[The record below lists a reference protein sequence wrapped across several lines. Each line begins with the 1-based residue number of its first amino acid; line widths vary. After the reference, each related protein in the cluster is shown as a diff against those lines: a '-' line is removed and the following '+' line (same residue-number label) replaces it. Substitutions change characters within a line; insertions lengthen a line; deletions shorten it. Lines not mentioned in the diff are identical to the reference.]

1 MKRDS
6 VAPFLVV
13 LSLFLSIHALAQTAP
28 TATLSGTVT
37 AEGTP
42 LPGVT
47 VTVSSPS
54 LQGTRSTVSTDSG
67 AYLIPLLAPG
77 NYTVQFELSGMQ
89 TITRKA
95 VLTAARTEVLDVDLR
110 PTAIAE
116 AITVTAET
124 PMTAAIESTQVST
137 NFKQDM
143 IEQLP
148 ILRNLQNV
156 ALMAPGVN
164 SGGPGGNIMISGA
177 MSFDSLYL
185 VNGAIVNENLRGQ
198 PHDVYIEDAIQE
210 TTVMTGAISAEYG
223 HFTGGVVSA
232 ITKSGGNDFSGSFR
246 TNFTNESWVAETPF
260 TAGQEDEINRH
271 YEGTLGGPI
280 FRDRLWFF
288 GAGRLAES
296 SDIQQTGPGNARAG
310 DQDANGVPYAV
321 GTPLPA
327 VTYPHSTENTRL
339 EGKVT
344 GVLNNKHTLVASY
357 LDVDAV
363 EQNQRFTAAIMDLR
377 SLVEERQTPNTLMSL
392 TYNGVLTNQFFVEGQ
407 YAKKEFAFLGGGSP
421 FTDNI
426 NGTLLQDRARGTRW
440 WTPTFR
446 KTDEGE
452 RRDHELYSAK
462 ATYFLTTPRFGTH
475 EIKGGYEHFLEVRD
489 VNNYQQGSDYRISV
503 ASSIVRGDQV
513 FGRFLNTGTN
523 TRILYLPILV
533 LSQGS
538 EYASDSV
545 FLNDRWTLNNHWS
558 FNIGARFDKNDAQ
571 SGDGSFKV
579 ADDQAISPRV
589 AANYDIFGNGRLIAN
604 AGYAQYVGR
613 LAEGVGND
621 GDPAGRNASFSWN
634 YRGPAINTDVN
645 APTSSLI
652 PTNVALQMIFDW
664 FFANGGINMRPF
676 RVPPSVPGVESIL
689 DPNGLKSPNVKEYS
703 LGLGSM
709 IGTRGYARADLV
721 LRNWDDFYVSVVD
734 QFTGKVT
741 DEFGTTYDQ
750 AIVRNDSDVYD
761 REYTA
766 VQTQFSYR
774 LLPRLNVGGTY
785 TWSRLVGNVTGE
797 DSGSGPLTGVATE
810 RPEYRQESWNYPTGY
825 LTGDVRNRVK
835 VWLAYDQP
843 TPIGNFNVSVLQNF
857 DSGDR
862 TSADGT
868 IDPSPYVDAGYID
881 EPTGISYFFGGR
893 GNLKTDNVTRTD
905 LAVNYTLR
913 LFRGIQLF
921 VQPEVIN
928 LFNEQAVVAYDE
940 EVLTNSDV
948 DYLAA
953 FNPFT
958 TEPIECPQGASA
970 ATCEGMG
977 AHWQKG
983 PNFGKPDAESSY
995 QQPRTF
1001 RFSVGLR
1008 F

>member
-1 MKRDS
+1 MRRLCIVLILVILS
-6 VAPFLVV
+6 SIFLTTA
-13 LSLFLSIHALAQTAP
+13 SAQTTP

-37 AEGTP
+37 ADGSP

-47 VTVSSPS
+47 VAVASPS
-54 LQGTRSTVSTDSG
+54 LQGTRTTVSTDTG
-67 AYLIPLLAPG
+67 AYLLPLLAPG
-77 NYTVQFELSGMQ
+77 NYTVTFELAGMQ
-89 TITRKA
+89 SITRKA

-110 PTAIAE
+110 PTAISE

-124 PMTAAIESTQVST
+124 LMTAAVESTQVST

-156 ALMAPGVN
+156 ALLAPGVN
-164 SGGPGGNIMISGA
+164 SGGPNGNIMISGA
-177 MSFDSLYL
+177 MSFDSLYM

-232 ITKSGGNDFSGSFR
+232 ITKSGGNEFSGSFR
-246 TNFTNESWVAETPF
+246 TNFTNESWTAKTPETDE
-260 TAGQEDEINRH
+260 QDDEINKH

-288 GAGRLAES
+288 TAGRLAETS
-296 SDIQQTGPGNARAG
+296 EIQQTNPGLARAG
-310 DQDANGVPYAV
+310 DQDANGNAYSV
-321 GTPLPA
+321 GDRLPS
-327 VTYPHSTENTRL
+327 VTYPHSTDNTRI
-339 EGKVT
+339 EGKIT
-344 GVLNNKHTLVASY
+344 GVLNNKHTLIASY
-357 LDVDAV
+357 LDVDAT
-363 EQNQRFTAAIMDLR
+363 EQNQRFTSAIMDLR
-377 SLVEERQTPNTLMSL
+377 SLVKERQTPNTLLSL
-392 TYNGVLTNQFFVEGQ
+392 SYTGILTNQFFVEGQ

-426 NGTLLQDRARGTRW
+426 NGTLIQDRARATRF

-446 KTDEGE
+446 RTDEGE
-452 RRDHELYSAK
+452 HRDHELYSAK
-462 ATYFLTTPRFGTH
+462 ATYFLTTPSFGTH

-489 VNNYQQGSDYRISV
+489 VNNYQQGSDYRISI

-545 FLNDRWTLNNHWS
+545 FLNDKWQLNNKWS

-571 SGDGSFKV
+571 SGDHSFKV
-579 ADDQAISPRV
+579 ADDQAISPRF
-589 AANYDIFGNGRLIAN
+589 AINYDIFGNGRLVAN
-604 AGYAQYVGR
+604 AGWGQYVGR

-634 YRGPAINTDVN
+634 YRGPAINTDAN

-652 PTNVALQMIFDW
+652 PTDVALEMIFKW
-664 FFANGGINMRPF
+664 FFENGGTNMRPF
-676 RVPPSVPGVESIL
+676 RTPPSVPGVESIL
-689 DPNGLKSPNVKEYS
+689 DPNGLKSPNVKEYTI
-703 LGLGSM
+703 GLGSM
-709 IGTRGYARADLV
+709 IGTRGYVRGDLV

-734 QFTGKVT
+734 QSTGTVT
-741 DEFGTTYDQ
+741 DDYGTTYDQ

-766 VQTQFSYR
+766 VQTQFNYR

-785 TWSRLVGNVTGE
+785 TWSRLVGNVVGE
-797 DSGSGPLTGVATE
+797 DTGSGPLVGVATE

-825 LTGDVRNRVK
+825 LPGDVRNRIK
-835 VWLAYDQP
+835 LWASYDQP
-843 TPIGNFNVSVLQNF
+843 TPIGNFNISLLQNF
-857 DSGDR
+857 DSGSR
-862 TSADGT
+862 TSIDGT
-868 IDPSPYVDAGYID
+868 IDPSPYVDAGYVD

-893 GNLKTDNVTRTD
+893 GSLSTDDVTRTD
-905 LAVNYTLR
+905 LAVNYTLK
-913 LFRGIQLF
+913 LLRGVQLF

-928 LFNEQAVVAYDE
+928 LFNEQAVVSFDE
-940 EVLTNSDV
+940 EVLTSEDA
-948 DYLAA
+948 DDLEP

-958 TEPIECPQGASA
+958 TEPIEGV
-970 ATCEGMG
+970 
-977 AHWQKG
+977 HWRKG
-983 PNFGKPDAESSY
+983 PNFGKPDSEGDY
-995 QQPRTF
+995 QQARTF